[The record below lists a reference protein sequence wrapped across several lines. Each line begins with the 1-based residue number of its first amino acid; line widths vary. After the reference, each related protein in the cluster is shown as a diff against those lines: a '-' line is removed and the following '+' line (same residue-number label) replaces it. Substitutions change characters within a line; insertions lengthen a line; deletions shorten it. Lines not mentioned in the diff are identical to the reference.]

1 MTEQTCR
8 TCTYH
13 MSGNPPACNALHTP
27 TDGTIECADWRVKE
41 PSASDWRRDWSSY
54 IPGQYGRQI
63 GDAIES
69 QAHRLPSHLH
79 HQWRH
84 DPSLLPCFFRQ
95 ASRFINIPHPE
106 YWETDQLFQTWET
119 DQLFQISEGTITAA
133 ELQLREREAFI
144 REAQRELQL
153 RDREAFI
160 REAQRLQATAR
171 PIQPSPISLSE
182 LRRATEDC
190 PPPRLPGVRWSCAV
204 YQHQEYCP
212 GLSFDPNA
220 PDLSVKTLDFV
231 TIETPNG
238 VRWSFQ
244 GTVILD

>member
-13 MSGNPPACNALHTP
+13 MRGNPPACNALHTP
-27 TDGTIECADWRVKE
+27 TDGTIECADWRAKE
-41 PSASDWRRDWSSY
+41 TSSSDWRRHWSSY
-54 IPGQYGRQI
+54 IPGQYRRQI
-63 GDAIES
+63 RDAIES

-84 DPSLLPCFFRQ
+84 DSSVLPCFFRQ
-95 ASRFINIPHPE
+95 ASRFINIPHAE

-119 DQLFQISEGTITAA
+119 DQLLFQISEGTITAV
-133 ELQLREREAFI
+133 
-144 REAQRELQL
+144 ELQL
-153 RDREAFI
+153 RDREFI

-171 PIQPSPISLSE
+171 SIQPSPISLSE